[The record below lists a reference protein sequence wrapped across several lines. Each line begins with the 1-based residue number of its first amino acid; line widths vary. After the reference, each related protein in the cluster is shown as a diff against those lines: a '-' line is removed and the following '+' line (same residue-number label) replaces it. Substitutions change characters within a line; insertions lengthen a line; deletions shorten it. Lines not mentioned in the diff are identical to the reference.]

1 MLRGDQLLAAVAV
14 AVAVAAE
21 PGASH
26 SKLVRHCGSVQ
37 QKADGREQL
46 LFNALY
52 QALLAGKGLSFTGR
66 HGRRQLCGRRLT
78 SISIF
83 TSMAT

>member
-14 AVAVAAE
+14 AVAVVVAAE

-52 QALLAGKGLSFTGR
+52 QALLAGKG
-66 HGRRQLCGRRLT
+66 
-78 SISIF
+78 
-83 TSMAT
+83 